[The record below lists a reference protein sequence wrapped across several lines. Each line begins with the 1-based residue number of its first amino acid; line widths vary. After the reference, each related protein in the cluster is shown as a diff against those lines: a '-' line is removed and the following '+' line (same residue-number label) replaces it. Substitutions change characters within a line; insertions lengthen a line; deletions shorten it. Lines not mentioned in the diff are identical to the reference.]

1 MATKKKIQR
10 EIDYETELAKISER
24 TNIGD
29 DVIKDISL
37 KANLTKY
44 ETEIGELVR
53 VLANGYQHD
62 KLIETFWKEGI
73 MPKKGEVWRPDP
85 PYEMCESFAPT
96 KEDLRPADLGNNIGH
111 RALLELYDRLWIW
124 WDDTKKF
131 KTAWNEMKIDVVR
144 DVHGRIVRRAA
155 NDDAAM
161 LFIMIAHA
169 IDSDVTDKECLQ
181 TWDRARKRGWR
192 KAAKNGAP
200 ELEHE
205 YPEGMT
211 FEELGRRKRPKPPVS
226 RKKD

>member
-53 VLANGYQHD
+53 AFANDYQHD
-62 KLIETFWKEGI
+62 KLIEIFWKEGI
-73 MPKKGEVWRPDP
+73 MPKKGEVWQPDP
-85 PYEMCESFAPT
+85 PYKMYEGFAPT

-131 KTAWNEMKIDVVR
+131 KTAWNEMKF
-144 DVHGRIVRRAA
+144 VH
-155 NDDAAM
+155 DDLDKKTTATDDCSKMFLLVAKA
-161 LFIMIAHA
+161 L
-169 IDSDVTDKECLQ
+169 DSRVTAKECHAV
-181 TWDRARKRGWR
+181 WDRARKRGWR
-192 KAAKNGAP
+192 KAAKTGAP

-205 YPEGMT
+205 YPEGMRL
-211 FEELGRRKRPKPPVS
+211 EELWRRKRPKPPVP